1 MAKSPAIGQPA
12 PDFTLPGVVLADG
25 AARRGDFSL
34 SAQRG
39 RPLVL
44 AFYPGDETAVCTKQ
58 MCSYSAGLDQFAA
71 LDATVWGISPQAV
84 ESHENFARHHDLG
97 MPLLA
102 DTGLTVASAYGIT
115 VGKVL
120 RRAVFL
126 LDGDGVLRWKHV
138 AMLGLTFQSLDTI
151 AAQLRR
157 LEPA

>member
-25 AARRGDFSL
+25 AAQRGEFSL
-34 SAQRG
+34 AAQRG

-58 MCSYSAGLDQFAA
+58 LCSYSSGLDRFTA
-71 LDATVWGISPQAV
+71 LDATVWGISPQTV
-84 ESHENFARHHDLG
+84 ESHENFARHHGLG

-102 DTGLTVASAYGIT
+102 DTGLEVASAYGIT

-151 AAQLRR
+151 AEQLRR
-157 LEPA
+157 LEVG